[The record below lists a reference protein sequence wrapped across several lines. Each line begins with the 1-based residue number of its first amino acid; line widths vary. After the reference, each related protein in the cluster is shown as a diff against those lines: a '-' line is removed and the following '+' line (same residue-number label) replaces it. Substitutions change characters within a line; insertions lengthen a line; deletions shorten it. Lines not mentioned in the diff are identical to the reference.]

1 MPHQAAARERKEMS
15 VAIASNVRQHMENS
29 SWIRRMFELGIAL
42 KRERGEENVFDLSL
56 GNPVVEPPSEFF
68 DALRRLVDT
77 PMPGAHRYMPNA
89 GYPETRQAV
98 ADTLA
103 DETGLP
109 YNAQH
114 VLMTCGAAAA
124 LNVAIRALCDPGDE
138 VVVLTPYFAEYLFY
152 PVNHGAVPVVVGCD
166 EEFTPDLDELERKLT
181 QRSKVVIL
189 NSPNNPA
196 GVIYP
201 QSFIADLA
209 ALLRRKSE
217 ELDVDIYLI
226 SDEPYRRIIYDG
238 LGYPFPQHEYECTIT
253 ATSHAKDLA
262 LPGDRIG
269 YLAVHPACEEA
280 GDLMDAFT
288 FCNRVLG
295 FVNAPAI
302 MQHLVRSLQH
312 VTVDVSD
319 YQTKRDYLCD
329 VLTSAGYDVR
339 KPEGAFYLFPR
350 SPVEDEMLLI
360 EALQEEGVLVVPG
373 RGFGMPG
380 YFRISYCVHQSVL
393 EGAEPGFRAAIDKLA
408 SA

>member
-1 MPHQAAARERKEMS
+1 M
-15 VAIASNVRQHMENS
+15 AIAANVRQHMENS

-68 DALRRLVDT
+68 DALRSLADT
-77 PMPGAHRYMPNA
+77 PTPGAHRYMPNA
-89 GYPETRQAV
+89 GYPEVRQAV

-103 DETGLP
+103 GETGLP
-109 YNAQH
+109 YGAQH
-114 VLMTCGAAAA
+114 VMMASGAAAA
-124 LNVAIRALCDPGDE
+124 LNVAIHALCDPGDE
-138 VVVLTPYFAEYLFY
+138 VVILTPYFAEYLFY
-152 PVNHGAVPVVVGCD
+152 AYNHGAVPVVVGCD
-166 EEFTPDLDELERKLT
+166 QEFAPDLDELERKLT
-181 QRSKVVIL
+181 PRSRVVIL
-189 NSPNNPA
+189 NSPNNPS

-201 QSFIADLA
+201 QTFIAGLA

-217 ELDVDIYLI
+217 EMGTDIYLI
-226 SDEPYRRIIYDG
+226 SDEPYRRIIYNG
-238 LGYPFPQHEYECTIT
+238 LAYPFPQHEYERTIT

-269 YLAVHPACEEA
+269 YLAVHPGCAEA
-280 GDLMDAFT
+280 GELMDAFV

-302 MQHLVRSLQH
+302 MQHLVRGLQR
-312 VTVDVSD
+312 VTVDISD
-319 YQTKRDYLCD
+319 YEAKRDYLCEM
-329 VLTSAGYDVR
+329 LTSAGYRVR

-360 EALQEEGVLVVPG
+360 DALQEEGVLVVPG

-380 YFRISYCVHQSVL
+380 YFRISYCVEQAAL
-393 EGAEPGFRAAIDKLA
+393 EGAVPGFRAAIRKLGA
-408 SA
+408 A

>member
-1 MPHQAAARERKEMS
+1 
-15 VAIASNVRQHMENS
+15 MENS

-56 GNPVVEPPSEFF
+56 GNPVVEPPPEFF
-68 DALRRLVDT
+68 DALRSLADT
-77 PMPGAHRYMPNA
+77 PTPGAHRYMPNA
-89 GYPETRQAV
+89 GYTETRQAV
-98 ADTLA
+98 AETLSG
-103 DETGLP
+103 ETGLP
-109 YNAQH
+109 YGAQH

-124 LNVAIRALCDPGDE
+124 LNVAIHALCDPGDE
-138 VVVLTPYFAEYLFY
+138 VVIFTPYFAEYLFY
-152 PVNHGAVPVVVGCD
+152 AYNHGTLPVVVGCD
-166 EEFTPDLDELERKLT
+166 EDFTPDLEELERKLT
-181 QRSKVVIL
+181 PRSKVVIL
-189 NSPNNPA
+189 NSPNNPS

-201 QSFIADLA
+201 RSFVADLA

-217 ELDVDIYLI
+217 ELGSHIYLV

-238 LGYPFPQHEYECTIT
+238 LGYPFPQYEYERTIT

-280 GDLMDAFT
+280 GELMDAFV

-302 MQHLVRSLQH
+302 MQHLVRGLQH
-312 VTVDVSD
+312 VTVDIGD
-319 YQTKRDYLCD
+319 YQAKRDHLCD
-329 VLTSAGYDVR
+329 LLTSAGYTVR
-339 KPEGAFYLFPR
+339 KPEGAFYLFPQ

-380 YFRISYCVHQSVL
+380 YFRISYCVEQAAL
-393 EGAEPGFRAAIDKLA
+393 DGAAPGFRAAIEKLSGA
-408 SA
+408 

>member
-1 MPHQAAARERKEMS
+1 M
-15 VAIASNVRQHMENS
+15 AIASNVRQHMENS

-56 GNPVVEPPSEFF
+56 GNPVIEPPPEFF
-68 DALRRLVDT
+68 EALRSLADT
-77 PMPGAHRYMPNA
+77 PTPGAHRYMPNA

-103 DETGLP
+103 AETGLP
-109 YNAQH
+109 YGAQH

-152 PVNHGAVPVVVGCD
+152 PGNHGAVPVVVGCD
-166 EEFTPDLDELERKLT
+166 EAFIPDLDDLERKLT
-181 QRSKVVIL
+181 PRSKVVIL

-201 QSFIADLA
+201 QSFVADLA
-209 ALLRRKSE
+209 ALLRRKSD
-217 ELDVDIYLI
+217 ELGVDIYLI

-238 LGYPFPQHEYECTIT
+238 LGYPFPQHEYERTIT

-269 YLAVHPACEEA
+269 YLAIHPACEEA
-280 GDLMDAFT
+280 GDLMDAFA

-302 MQHLVRSLQH
+302 MQHLVRGLQH

-319 YQTKRDYLCD
+319 YQAKRDYLCD
-329 VLTSAGYDVR
+329 VLTSAGYSVR
-339 KPEGAFYLFPR
+339 KPEGAFYLFPQ

-360 EALQEEGVLVVPG
+360 EALQDEGVLVVPG

-380 YFRISYCVHQSVL
+380 YFRISYCVQQATL
-393 EGAEPGFRAAIDKLA
+393 EGAAPGFRTAIQKLGAA
-408 SA
+408 

>member
-1 MPHQAAARERKEMS
+1 M
-15 VAIASNVRQHMENS
+15 AIASNVRQHMENS

-68 DALRRLVDT
+68 DALRNLADAPT
-77 PMPGAHRYMPNA
+77 PGAHRYMPNA

-98 ADTLA
+98 ADMLA
-103 DETGLP
+103 SETDLP
-109 YNAQH
+109 YGAQH

-152 PVNHGAVPVVVGCD
+152 PSNHSAVPVVVGCD
-166 EEFTPDLDELERKLT
+166 ESFTPGLDDLERKLT
-181 QRSKVVIL
+181 PHSKVVIL

-196 GVIYP
+196 GVIYS
-201 QSFIADLA
+201 QSFVADLA
-209 ALLRRKSE
+209 ALLRRKSD
-217 ELDVDIYLI
+217 ELGVDIYLI

-238 LGYPFPQHEYECTIT
+238 LGYPFPQHEYERTIT

-280 GDLMDAFT
+280 GELMDAFA

-319 YQTKRDYLCD
+319 YQAKRDYLCD

-360 EALQEEGVLVVPG
+360 QALQDEGVLVVPG

-380 YFRISYCVHQSVL
+380 YFRISYCVHQSAL
-393 EGAEPGFRAAIDKLA
+393 EGAAPGFRAAINKLA
-408 SA
+408 SP

>member
-1 MPHQAAARERKEMS
+1 M
-15 VAIASNVRQHMENS
+15 AIASNVRQHMENS

-56 GNPVVEPPSEFF
+56 GNPVIEPPPEFF
-68 DALRRLVDT
+68 DALRSLADT
-77 PMPGAHRYMPNA
+77 PTPGAHRYMPNA

-103 DETGLP
+103 AETGLP
-109 YNAQH
+109 YGAQH

-124 LNVAIRALCDPGDE
+124 LNVAIRSLCDPGDE

-152 PVNHGAVPVVVGCD
+152 PGNHSAVPVVVGCD
-166 EEFTPDLDELERKLT
+166 EAFIPDLDDLERKLT
-181 QRSKVVIL
+181 PRSKVVIL

-201 QSFIADLA
+201 QSFVADLA
-209 ALLRRKSE
+209 ALLRRKSD

-238 LGYPFPQHEYECTIT
+238 LGYPFPQHEYERTIT

-269 YLAVHPACEEA
+269 YLAIHPACEEA
-280 GDLMDAFT
+280 GDLMDAFA

-302 MQHLVRSLQH
+302 MQHLVRGLQH

-319 YQTKRDYLCD
+319 YQAKRDYLCD
-329 VLTSAGYDVR
+329 VLTSAGYSVR
-339 KPEGAFYLFPR
+339 KPEGAFYLFPQ

-360 EALQEEGVLVVPG
+360 EALQDEGVLVVPG

-380 YFRISYCVHQSVL
+380 YFRISYCVQQATL
-393 EGAEPGFRAAIDKLA
+393 EGAAHGFRTAIQKLGAA
-408 SA
+408 

>member
-1 MPHQAAARERKEMS
+1 
-15 VAIASNVRQHMENS
+15 MENS

-56 GNPVVEPPSEFF
+56 GNPVVEPPPEFF
-68 DALRRLVDT
+68 DALRSLADT
-77 PMPGAHRYMPNA
+77 PTRGAHRYMPNA

-103 DETGLP
+103 GETGLP
-109 YNAQH
+109 YGTQH

-124 LNVAIRALCDPGDE
+124 LNVAIRSLCDPGDE
-138 VVVLTPYFAEYLFY
+138 VVILTPYFAEYLFY
-152 PVNHGAVPVVVGCD
+152 AYNHAAVPVVVGCD
-166 EEFTPDLDELERKLT
+166 ESFTPDLDELEHKLT
-181 QRSKVVIL
+181 PRSRVVVL
-189 NSPNNPA
+189 NSPNNPS

-217 ELDVDIYLI
+217 EFGTDIYLV

-238 LGYPFPQHEYECTIT
+238 LGYPFPQHEYERTIT

-269 YLAVHPACEEA
+269 YVAVHPACEEA

-302 MQHLVRSLQH
+302 MQHLVRGLQH

-319 YQTKRDYLCD
+319 YQVKRDYLCD
-329 VLTSAGYDVR
+329 VLTSAGYNVR
-339 KPEGAFYLFPR
+339 KPEGAFYLFPQ

-360 EALQEEGVLVVPG
+360 DALQEEGVLVVPG

-380 YFRISYCVHQSVL
+380 YFRISYCVEQAAL
-393 EGAEPGFRAAIDKLA
+393 EGAAPGFRAAIAKLGA
-408 SA
+408 A

>member
-56 GNPVVEPPSEFF
+56 GNPIVEPPSEFF
-68 DALRRLVDT
+68 DALRNLADAPT
-77 PMPGAHRYMPNA
+77 PGAHRYMPNA

-98 ADTLA
+98 ADTLSS
-103 DETGLP
+103 ETGLP
-109 YNAQH
+109 YAAQH

-152 PVNHGAVPVVVGCD
+152 PSNHGAVPVVVGCD
-166 EEFTPDLDELERKLT
+166 EAFTPDLDDLERKLT
-181 QRSKVVIL
+181 PRSKVVIL

-201 QSFIADLA
+201 QSFVADLA

-217 ELDVDIYLI
+217 ELGVDIYLI

-238 LGYPFPQHEYECTIT
+238 LGYPFPQHEYERTIT

-269 YLAVHPACEEA
+269 YLAVHPGCEEA
-280 GDLMDAFT
+280 SELMDAFT

-302 MQHLVRSLQH
+302 MQHLVRGLQH

-319 YQTKRDYLCD
+319 YQEKRDYLCGM
-329 VLTSAGYDVR
+329 LTSAGYNVR
-339 KPEGAFYLFPR
+339 KPEGAFYLFPQ

-360 EALQEEGVLVVPG
+360 QALQEEGVLVVPG

-393 EGAEPGFRAAIDKLA
+393 EGAEPGFRAAMSKL
-408 SA
+408 SAA

>member
-1 MPHQAAARERKEMS
+1 
-15 VAIASNVRQHMENS
+15 MENS

-56 GNPVVEPPSEFF
+56 GNPVVEPPPEFF
-68 DALRRLVDT
+68 DALRSLADT
-77 PMPGAHRYMPNA
+77 PAPGAHRYMPNA

-98 ADTLA
+98 AETLA
-103 DETGLP
+103 AETGLP
-109 YNAQH
+109 YGAQH

-152 PVNHGAVPVVVGCD
+152 PGNHGAVPVVVGCD
-166 EEFTPDLDELERKLT
+166 EAFMPDLDDLERKLT
-181 QRSKVVIL
+181 PRSKAVIL
-189 NSPNNPA
+189 NSPNNPG

-201 QSFIADLA
+201 QSFVADLA
-209 ALLRRKSE
+209 ALLRRKSK
-217 ELDVDIYLI
+217 ELGVDIYLI

-238 LGYPFPQHEYECTIT
+238 LSYPFPQHEYERTIT

-280 GDLMDAFT
+280 GDLLDAFS

-302 MQHLVRSLQH
+302 MQHLVRRLQR

-329 VLTSAGYDVR
+329 MLTSAGYNVR
-339 KPEGAFYLFPR
+339 KPEGAFYLFPQ

-360 EALQEEGVLVVPG
+360 DALQEEGVLVVPG

-380 YFRISYCVHQSVL
+380 YFRISYCVEQATL
-393 EGAEPGFRAAIDKLA
+393 EGAAPGFRAAIRKLGA
-408 SA
+408 A

>member
-1 MPHQAAARERKEMS
+1 

-29 SWIRRMFELGIAL
+29 SWIRRMFEFGIAL

-56 GNPVVEPPSEFF
+56 GNPVVEPPPEFF
-68 DALRRLVDT
+68 DALRSLADT
-77 PMPGAHRYMPNA
+77 PTPGAHRYMPNA

-103 DETGLP
+103 AETGLP
-109 YNAQH
+109 YESRH

-124 LNVAIRALCDPGDE
+124 LNVAIRAVCDPGDE
-138 VVVLTPYFAEYLFY
+138 VVILAPYFPEYLFY
-152 PVNHGAVPVVVGCD
+152 AYNHGATPVVVGCD
-166 EEFTPDLDELERKLT
+166 DVFTPDLAELESKLT
-181 QRSKVVIL
+181 SRSRAVIL
-189 NSPNNPA
+189 NSPNNPSGA
-196 GVIYP
+196 IYP

-217 ELDVDIYLI
+217 ELGTDIYLV

-238 LGYPFPQHEYECTIT
+238 LGYPFPQHEYERTIT

-269 YLAVHPACEEA
+269 YLAVHPSCQEA
-280 GDLMDAFT
+280 GELLDAFV

-302 MQHLVRSLQH
+302 MQHLIRGLQH
-312 VTVDVSD
+312 VTVDISD
-319 YQTKRDYLCD
+319 YQAKRDYLCE
-329 VLTSAGYDVR
+329 VLTSAGYRVR
-339 KPEGAFYLFPR
+339 IPEGAFYLFPQ

-380 YFRISYCVHQSVL
+380 YFRISYCVEQAAL
-393 EGAEPGFRAAIDKLA
+393 EGAAPGFRAAIRRLEA
-408 SA
+408 G

>member
-1 MPHQAAARERKEMS
+1 M
-15 VAIASNVRQHMENS
+15 AIASNVRQHMENS

-68 DALRRLVDT
+68 DALRSLADT

-103 DETGLP
+103 EESGLP
-109 YNAQH
+109 YEAQH

-124 LNVAIRALCDPGDE
+124 LNVAIRSLCDPGDE
-138 VVVLTPYFAEYLFY
+138 VVILAPYFAEYLFY
-152 PVNHGAVPVVVGCD
+152 AYNHGAAPVVVGCD
-166 EEFTPDLDELERKLT
+166 ENFTPDLDELERKLT
-181 QRSKVVIL
+181 PRSKVVIL
-189 NSPNNPA
+189 NSPNNPS
-196 GVIYP
+196 GLIYP
-201 QSFIADLA
+201 QPFIADLA
-209 ALLRRKSE
+209 ALLRRKSDE
-217 ELDVDIYLI
+217 FDTGIYLV

-238 LGYPFPQHEYECTIT
+238 LAYPFPQHEYERTIT

-269 YLAVHPACEEA
+269 YLAVHPGCDEA
-280 GDLMDAFT
+280 GELLDAFV

-302 MQHLVRSLQH
+302 MQHLVRGLQR

-319 YQTKRDYLCD
+319 YQAKRDYLCG
-329 VLTSAGYDVR
+329 VLTSAGYNVR
-339 KPEGAFYLFPR
+339 KPEGAFYLFPQ

-360 EALQEEGVLVVPG
+360 QALQEEGVLVVPG

-393 EGAEPGFRAAIDKLA
+393 EGAAPGFRTAIAKLGA
-408 SA
+408 GQP

>member
-1 MPHQAAARERKEMS
+1 

>member
-1 MPHQAAARERKEMS
+1 MRCVSWRTPQRPVRTATCPTQATRRHAR
-15 VAIASNVRQHMENS
+15 
-29 SWIRRMFELGIAL
+29 
-42 KRERGEENVFDLSL
+42 LSL
-56 GNPVVEPPSEFF
+56 T
-68 DALRRLVDT
+68 RL
-77 PMPGAHRYMPNA
+77 PGRPASR
-89 GYPETRQAV
+89 
-98 ADTLA
+98 
-103 DETGLP
+103 TGP
-109 YNAQH
+109 QH

-124 LNVAIRALCDPGDE
+124 LNVAIRSLCDPGDE

-152 PVNHGAVPVVVGCD
+152 PGNHGAVPVVVGCN
-166 EEFTPDLDELERKLT
+166 EAFTPDLDDLERKLT
-181 QRSKVVIL
+181 PRSKVVIL

-201 QSFIADLA
+201 QSFVADLA
-209 ALLRRKSE
+209 ALLRRKSD
-217 ELDVDIYLI
+217 ELGVDIYLI

-238 LGYPFPQHEYECTIT
+238 LGYPFPQHEYERTIT

-280 GDLMDAFT
+280 GDLMDAFA

-302 MQHLVRSLQH
+302 MQHLVRGLQH

-319 YQTKRDYLCD
+319 YQAKRDYLCD
-329 VLTSAGYDVR
+329 MLTSAGYRLR
-339 KPEGAFYLFPR
+339 KPEGAFYLFPQ
-350 SPVEDEMLLI
+350 SPVENEMLLI

-380 YFRISYCVHQSVL
+380 YFRISYCVKQATL
-393 EGAEPGFRAAIDKLA
+393 EGAAPGFRAAIHKLGA
-408 SA
+408 A

>member
-1 MPHQAAARERKEMS
+1 
-15 VAIASNVRQHMENS
+15 
-29 SWIRRMFELGIAL
+29 
-42 KRERGEENVFDLSL
+42 
-56 GNPVVEPPSEFF
+56 
-68 DALRRLVDT
+68 
-77 PMPGAHRYMPNA
+77 MPNA

-98 ADTLA
+98 ADSLA
-103 DETGLP
+103 EESGLP
-109 YNAQH
+109 YGAQH

-124 LNVAIRALCDPGDE
+124 LNVAIRSLCDPGDE
-138 VVVLTPYFAEYLFY
+138 VVILTPYFAEYLFY
-152 PVNHGAVPVVVGCD
+152 AYNYGATPIVVGCGD
-166 EEFTPDLDELERKLT
+166 DFTPDLDELERKLT
-181 QRSKVVIL
+181 PRSRIVIL
-189 NSPNNPA
+189 NSPNNPS

-201 QSFIADLA
+201 QSFIAELA

-217 ELDVDIYLI
+217 EHGTAIYLV

-238 LGYPFPQHEYECTIT
+238 LAYPFPQHEYERTIT

-280 GDLMDAFT
+280 GELLDAFV

-302 MQHLVRSLQH
+302 MQHLVRGLQR

-319 YQTKRDYLCD
+319 YQAKRDYLCG
-329 VLTSAGYDVR
+329 VLTSAGYNVR
-339 KPEGAFYLFPR
+339 KPEGAFYLFPQ

-360 EALQEEGVLVVPG
+360 QALQEEGVLVVPG

-380 YFRISYCVHQSVL
+380 YFRISYCVHRSAL
-393 EGAEPGFRAAIDKLA
+393 EGAAPGFRAAINKLGTP
-408 SA
+408 

>member
-1 MPHQAAARERKEMS
+1 MP
-15 VAIASNVRQHMENS
+15 IASNVRQHMENT

-56 GNPVVEPPSEFF
+56 GNPVVEPPAEFF
-68 DALRRLVDT
+68 DALRSLADA
-77 PMPGAHRYMPNA
+77 PAPGAHRYMPNA

-103 DETGLP
+103 GETGLP
-109 YNAQH
+109 YEARH

-124 LNVAIRALCDPGDE
+124 LNVAIRSLCDPGDE
-138 VVVLTPYFAEYLFY
+138 VVILTPYFAEYLFY
-152 PVNHGAVPVVVGCD
+152 AYNHGAVPVVVGCGD
-166 EEFTPDLDELERKLT
+166 DFMPDLDELERKLT
-181 QRSKVVIL
+181 PRSKVVIL
-189 NSPNNPA
+189 NSPNNPS

-201 QSFIADLA
+201 QPFIADLA

-217 ELDVDIYLI
+217 EFDTAIYLV

-238 LGYPFPQHEYECTIT
+238 LAYPFPQHEYERTIT

-262 LPGDRIG
+262 LPGERIG
-269 YLAVHPACEEA
+269 YLAVHPACDEA
-280 GDLMDAFT
+280 GELVDAFV

-302 MQHLVRSLQH
+302 MQHLVRGLQH
-312 VTVDVSD
+312 VTVDVGD
-319 YQTKRDYLCD
+319 YQAKRDYLCG
-329 VLTSAGYDVR
+329 VLASAGYNVR
-339 KPEGAFYLFPR
+339 KPEGAFYLFPQ
-350 SPVEDEMLLI
+350 SPVEDEMLLV

-380 YFRISYCVHQSVL
+380 YFRISYCVHRSAL
-393 EGAEPGFRAAIDKLA
+393 EGAAPGFRAAIRKLGA
-408 SA
+408 A